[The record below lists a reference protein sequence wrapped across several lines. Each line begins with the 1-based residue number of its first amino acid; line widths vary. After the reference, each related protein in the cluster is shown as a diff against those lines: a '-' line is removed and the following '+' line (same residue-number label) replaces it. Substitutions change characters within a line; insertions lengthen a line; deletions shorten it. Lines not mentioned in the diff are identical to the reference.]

1 MSSPI
6 LADTN
11 TEEKDPIEEMLDR
24 TGCKKTHIS
33 LQECM
38 YEHKDWRKCQHLV
51 NELRDCMLEYEKQ
64 KRPEF
69 QNIDGEK

>member
-33 LQECM
+33 LQVFYLCEM
-38 YEHKDWRKCQHLV
+38 FEIT
-51 NELRDCMLEYEKQ
+51 Q
-64 KRPEF
+64 KIITSF
-69 QNIDGEK
+69 FHSKHF

>member
-33 LQECM
+33 LQVFIFFFEISKNNFLF
-38 YEHKDWRKCQHLV
+38 HSKH
-51 NELRDCMLEYEKQ
+51 
-64 KRPEF
+64 F
-69 QNIDGEK
+69 